1 MEEGHNF
8 FFTSEITHQNG
19 WSKSYANG
27 DAFTLHNAVTP
38 NGRSILSGRARTLGG
53 GGSINYTMI
62 HESSEW
68 LVKQG
73 GHDVVLG

>member
-1 MEEGHNF
+1 
-8 FFTSEITHQNG
+8 
-19 WSKSYANG
+19 
-27 DAFTLHNAVTP
+27 VTP

-68 LVKQG
+68 LVKQA
-73 GHDVVLG
+73 GHDVAYWDKVQERTQCLI